1 MIFWETL
8 FELLHTDTCLIC
20 GGPLRRSLVRAWA
33 DFADLAVEAQ
43 AGVVPSHGGNSPEEP
58 LSSFLCPQCLAS
70 FPFERPL
77 AVKILAKGLPVIY
90 LGEFIGSCRVLVHQ
104 LKFGKVRE
112 AGWVLGWLAAKVLG
126 PYWATMD
133 ASQRPDVLVPMPLA
147 KERRQERGYNQCA
160 VIGEVLSKSLAFPMD
175 EELLLRTKET
185 QPQSGLHTI
194 QERAENLKDA
204 FAISSACLHQGSL
217 EGVKILLLDDV
228 CTTGSTFQ
236 AGARPLQDLGAEVI
250 CLAMGRGH
258 FVDRA
263 RWT

>member
-1 MIFWETL
+1 
-8 FELLHTDTCLIC
+8 
-20 GGPLRRSLVRAWA
+20 
-33 DFADLAVEAQ
+33 
-43 AGVVPSHGGNSPEEP
+43 
-58 LSSFLCPQCLAS
+58 
-70 FPFERPL
+70 
-77 AVKILAKGLPVIY
+77 
-90 LGEFIGSCRVLVHQ
+90 
-104 LKFGKVRE
+104 
-112 AGWVLGWLAAKVLG
+112 
-126 PYWATMD
+126 
-133 ASQRPDVLVPMPLA
+133 
-147 KERRQERGYNQCA
+147 
-160 VIGEVLSKSLAFPMD
+160 MD